1 MMNPSEKT
9 SKEAAP
15 RAPRSFGVIS
25 VMFSVIQKARAL
37 FVKPFMRANERVW
50 KRMPVPLKNT
60 RLVRRYGAF
69 LHALAKQHIVRGQLH
84 GTFFL
89 RNRAELELIRA
100 IANQSPKGATLRLG
114 VVACSNGAEVYSIA
128 WTIRSARPDLNLVIH
143 AVDISRDIVEIAK
156 EGAYPLEKQ
165 EMIGAPIFER
175 LSVEEIKEIFDQG
188 DGQMNVR
195 PWIKE
200 GIEWYVGDAADP
212 AIARQLGQLD
222 IVVANNFLCHMNPP
236 DAEQCLRR
244 VAQLV
249 TPGGYVFVSGVDLEV
264 RTKVALELQWH
275 PVTKLLEEI
284 HDGDQSVRDD
294 WPWRY
299 WGLEPIDRRMPNW
312 AIRYAAVFQLGKLS
326 GAGPLHSESNDS
338 NALAVPSSIS
348 I

>member
-1 MMNPSEKT
+1 VSSAVQK
-9 SKEAAP
+9 K
-15 RAPRSFGVIS
+15 RAPLAG
-25 VMFSVIQKARAL
+25 
-37 FVKPFMRANERVW
+37 PFMRANERVW
-50 KRMPVPLKNT
+50 KRIPVSLKST

-69 LHALAKQHIVRGQLH
+69 LHSLAKQHIARGQLH

-89 RNRAELELIRA
+89 RNRAELELIGV
-100 IANQSPKGATLRLG
+100 IANQSPKGATLRIG

-143 AVDISRDIVEIAK
+143 AVDIARDIVEIAK

-165 EMIGAPIFER
+165 DLIGAPIFER
-175 LSVEEIKEIFDQG
+175 LSVKEIEEIFDQG

-200 GIEWYVGDAADP
+200 GIEWHAGDAADP

-236 DAEQCLRR
+236 DADQCLRR

-249 TPGGYVFVSGVDLEV
+249 KPGGYIFVSGVDLEV

-284 HDGDQSVRDD
+284 HDGDPSVRND

-299 WGLEPIDRRMPNW
+299 WGLEPIDRRIPNW
-312 AIRYAAVFQLGKLS
+312 AIRYAAVFQLGES
-326 GAGPLHSESNDS
+326 GGTGPLNSELTDS
-338 NALAVPSSIS
+338 NALAAPSSIS
-348 I
+348 V

>member
-1 MMNPSEKT
+1 VSSTGEEK
-9 SKEAAP
+9 
-15 RAPRSFGVIS
+15 RAPLAG
-25 VMFSVIQKARAL
+25 L
-37 FVKPFMRANERVW
+37 FMRANERVW
-50 KRMPVPLKNT
+50 KRIPVSLKNT
-60 RLVRRYGAF
+60 HLVRRYGAF
-69 LHALAKQHIVRGQLH
+69 LHSLAKQRTARGQLH

-89 RNRAELELIRA
+89 RNRAELELIGA
-100 IANQSPKGATLRLG
+100 IANRSPTGATLRLG

-128 WTIRSARPDLNLVIH
+128 WTIRSARPDLKLVIH

-165 EMIGAPIFER
+165 DLIGAPIFER
-175 LSVEEIKEIFDQG
+175 LSAKEIREIFDQG
-188 DGQMNVR
+188 DGQMSVR
-195 PWIKE
+195 SWIKD
-200 GIEWYVGDAADP
+200 GIEWHVGDAADP

-249 TPGGYVFVSGVDLEV
+249 APGGYMFVSGVDLEV
-264 RTKVALELQWH
+264 RTKVARELQWR

-284 HDGDQSVRDD
+284 HDGDPSVRND

-312 AIRYAAVFQLGKLS
+312 AIRYAAVFQLGKLA
-326 GAGPLHSESNDS
+326 GADPVSSESTDPNT
-338 NALAVPSSIS
+338 LAAPSSIS
-348 I
+348 V